1 MSTRKLKGSTGGC
14 QCCYLIVSFPAVW
27 VLPVDEWN
35 SMKHSQVCVLHN
47 LYTGLSASSS
57 ICMWSKTNNRKPH
70 SELYSCVSKNKY
82 CCLLGSVL
90 KVSVLV
96 TLLLLPHKHY
106 VYCLYDMQG
115 SKMSLPRLHVH
126 AHDSFSFCSVF
137 LQVTLLVPQHHTPL
151 HTQRQILQVS
161 RWSAPMWEHESLT
174 TFFFICQTVSKR
186 WHTGRRKETL
196 LAHECLAEPSCLQR
210 PWLCCG
216 KRKMWNFTLSEGLQW
231 TQGSVCR
238 YFWFINVMFVFEG
251 LLNGE
256 LVLQADVISS
266 S

>member
-1 MSTRKLKGSTGGC
+1 MSGT
-14 QCCYLIVSFPAVW
+14 VW
-27 VLPVDEWN
+27 
-35 SMKHSQVCVLHN
+35 SHSQVCVLHN
-47 LYTGLSASSS
+47 PYTGLSASSS
-57 ICMWSKTNNRKPH
+57 ICMCSKTNTTGNHTANLTLVCQKT
-70 SELYSCVSKNKY
+70 STVVSLPF
-82 CCLLGSVL
+82 LLGSVL

-96 TLLLLPHKHY
+96 TLLLLPHKH
-106 VYCLYDMQG
+106 YCLYDMQG

-137 LQVTLLVPQHHTPL
+137 LQVTLLVPRHHTPL

-161 RWSAPMWEHESLT
+161 RWSAPMWEHDSLT

-231 TQGSVCR
+231 TQGSVCK

-256 LVLQADVISS
+256 LALQADVISS

>member
-47 LYTGLSASSS
+47 PYTGLSASSS
-57 ICMWSKTNNRKPH
+57 ICMWSITNNRKPH
-70 SELYSCVSKNKY
+70 SKLYSCVSKNKY

-90 KVSVLV
+90 KVSALV

-126 AHDSFSFCSVF
+126 AHDSFSFCV
-137 LQVTLLVPQHHTPL
+137 LAGHT
-151 HTQRQILQVS
+151 
-161 RWSAPMWEHESLT
+161 
-174 TFFFICQTVSKR
+174 
-186 WHTGRRKETL
+186 
-196 LAHECLAEPSCLQR
+196 
-210 PWLCCG
+210 
-216 KRKMWNFTLSEGLQW
+216 
-231 TQGSVCR
+231 
-238 YFWFINVMFVFEG
+238 
-251 LLNGE
+251 
-256 LVLQADVISS
+256 SS
-266 S
+266 SPTSYSTSHTETNSSGVPLIRTYVRTWFTHHIFLYLSNCVQKVTYGTSKGDPTCTRVPGWAKLFAETVALLWQKENVKFHIVWRTSVNSGLCV

>member
-47 LYTGLSASSS
+47 PYTGLSASSS

-137 LQVTLLVPQHHTPL
+137 LQVTLLVPRHHTPL

-161 RWSAPMWEHESLT
+161 RWSAPMWEHDSLT
-174 TFFFICQTVSKR
+174 TFFLFVKLCPKGDIRDVER
-186 WHTGRRKETL
+186 RPYLHTS
-196 LAHECLAEPSCLQR
+196 A
-210 PWLCCG
+210 WL
-216 KRKMWNFTLSEGLQW
+216 SQA
-231 TQGSVCR
+231 VCR
-238 YFWFINVMFVFEG
+238 DRGFAVAKGKCEISHCLKDFS
-251 LLNGE
+251 E
-256 LVLQADVISS
+256 LRALCVDISGS
-266 S
+266 

>member
-47 LYTGLSASSS
+47 PYTGLSASSS

-70 SELYSCVSKNKY
+70 SKLYSCVSKNKY

-126 AHDSFSFCSVF
+126 AHDSFSFCVLAGHTSSSP
-137 LQVTLLVPQHHTPL
+137 TSYSTSHTETNSSGVPLIRTYVRTWFTHH
-151 HTQRQILQVS
+151 I
-161 RWSAPMWEHESLT
+161 
-174 TFFFICQTVSKR
+174 FFICQTVSKR
-186 WHTGRRKETL
+186 GHTGRRKETL